1 MQSVYRRDMKLR
13 PLQDKILLRPA
24 KPEEVSKGG
33 IIIPGN
39 AKEKPTTGEVL
50 AVGTGRVLPSGE
62 VVPMDVK
69 PGNVVIYGQYAGT
82 EVELD
87 GEKLR
92 VISQDD
98 VLGVEE

>member
-1 MQSVYRRDMKLR
+1 MKLR
-13 PLQDKILLRPA
+13 PLQDKILLRPSE
-24 KPEEVSKGG
+24 PEEVTKGG

-50 AVGTGRVLPSGE
+50 AVGTGKVMADGTIL
-62 VVPMDVK
+62 PMDVQ

-92 VISQDD
+92 IISQDD
-98 VLGVEE
+98 VLGVQE

>member
-1 MQSVYRRDMKLR
+1 MKLR
-13 PLQDKILLRPA
+13 PLQDKILLRPS
-24 KPEEVSKGG
+24 KPEEVTKGG

-62 VVPMDVK
+62 VLPMDVR

-92 VISQDD
+92 IINQDD

>member
-1 MQSVYRRDMKLR
+1 MKLR
-13 PLQDKILLRPA
+13 PLQDKILLRPS
-24 KPEEVSKGG
+24 KPEEITKGG

-50 AVGTGRVLPSGE
+50 AVGTGKVMADGT
-62 VVPMDVK
+62 VQPMDVQ

-92 VISQDD
+92 IISQDD
-98 VLGVEE
+98 VLGVQE

>member
-1 MQSVYRRDMKLR
+1 MKLR

>member
-1 MQSVYRRDMKLR
+1 MKLR
-13 PLQDKILLRPA
+13 PLQDKILLRPS
-24 KPEEVSKGG
+24 KPEEVTKGG

-50 AVGTGRVLPSGE
+50 AVGTGKMMADGTIL
-62 VVPMDVK
+62 PMDVQ

-92 VISQDD
+92 IISQDD
-98 VLGVEE
+98 VLGVQE